1 MAVMRL
7 GALRKT
13 FLLAC
18 GSEKNFLLI
27 FAGKEYIII
36 RDIIIDY
43 EHTVHKGCVSLCG
56 KSVKM
61 AKYRQ
66 GKINDAVMQAMS
78 EAVREIKDPRVSS
91 AMVTIT
97 AAEVTPDLKYAKIYF
112 SAILGEKSEVKKGLV
127 SASGF
132 LRRTLSQTLNL
143 RITPELTFCEDK
155 SIEHGAHIAK
165 LLNNIEITAQD
176 NGEDDGEAD

>member
-1 MAVMRL
+1 
-7 GALRKT
+7 
-13 FLLAC
+13 
-18 GSEKNFLLI
+18 
-27 FAGKEYIII
+27 
-36 RDIIIDY
+36 
-43 EHTVHKGCVSLCG
+43 
-56 KSVKM
+56 M

-78 EAVREIKDPRVSS
+78 ESVRDIKDPRVSS

-97 AAEVTPDLKYAKIYF
+97 AAEVTPDLKFAKIYF
-112 SAILGEKSEVKKGLV
+112 SSIMGDKNDVKRGLV

-132 LRRTLSQTLNL
+132 LRRSLSQKLNL

-165 LLNNIEITAQD
+165 LLNSIEISPESD
-176 NGEDDGEAD
+176 EGDDQ

>member
-1 MAVMRL
+1 MH
-7 GALRKT
+7 
-13 FLLAC
+13 
-18 GSEKNFLLI
+18 
-27 FAGKEYIII
+27 GKE
-36 RDIIIDY
+36 D
-43 EHTVHKGCVSLCG
+43 
-56 KSVKM
+56 KM

-78 EAVREIKDPRVSS
+78 EAIREIKDPRVSS

-97 AAEVTPDLKYAKIYF
+97 AAEVTPDLKFAKIYF
-112 SAILGEKSEVKKGLV
+112 SAILGDKSDVKKGLV

-132 LRRTLSQTLNL
+132 LRRCLSQKLNL

-165 LLNNIEITAQD
+165 LLNNIEFAPETD
-176 NGEDDGEAD
+176 NDGDGEDNE

>member
-1 MAVMRL
+1 
-7 GALRKT
+7 
-13 FLLAC
+13 
-18 GSEKNFLLI
+18 
-27 FAGKEYIII
+27 
-36 RDIIIDY
+36 
-43 EHTVHKGCVSLCG
+43 
-56 KSVKM
+56 M

-97 AAEVTPDLKYAKIYF
+97 AAEVTPDLKFAKIYF
-112 SAILGEKSEVKKGLV
+112 SSIMGDKNDVKRGLV
-127 SASGF
+127 SATGF
-132 LRRTLSQTLNL
+132 LRRSLSQKLNL

-165 LLNNIEITAQD
+165 LLNSIEITPD
-176 NGEDDGEAD
+176 TDEGDDE

>member
-1 MAVMRL
+1 
-7 GALRKT
+7 
-13 FLLAC
+13 
-18 GSEKNFLLI
+18 
-27 FAGKEYIII
+27 
-36 RDIIIDY
+36 
-43 EHTVHKGCVSLCG
+43 
-56 KSVKM
+56 M

-97 AAEVTPDLKYAKIYF
+97 AAEVTPDLKFAKIYF
-112 SAILGEKSEVKKGLV
+112 SSIMGDKNDVKRGLV
-127 SASGF
+127 SATGF
-132 LRRTLSQTLNL
+132 LRRTLSQKLNL

-165 LLNNIEITAQD
+165 LLNSIEFASYTD
-176 NGEDDGEAD
+176 EGEDK

>member
-1 MAVMRL
+1 
-7 GALRKT
+7 
-13 FLLAC
+13 
-18 GSEKNFLLI
+18 
-27 FAGKEYIII
+27 
-36 RDIIIDY
+36 
-43 EHTVHKGCVSLCG
+43 
-56 KSVKM
+56 M

-97 AAEVTPDLKYAKIYF
+97 AAEVTPDLKFAKIYF
-112 SAILGEKSEVKKGLV
+112 SSIMGDKNDVKRGLV
-127 SASGF
+127 SATGF
-132 LRRTLSQTLNL
+132 LRRTLSQKLNL

-165 LLNNIEITAQD
+165 LLNSIEFASDTD
-176 NGEDDGEAD
+176 EGEDK

>member
-1 MAVMRL
+1 
-7 GALRKT
+7 
-13 FLLAC
+13 
-18 GSEKNFLLI
+18 
-27 FAGKEYIII
+27 
-36 RDIIIDY
+36 
-43 EHTVHKGCVSLCG
+43 
-56 KSVKM
+56 M

-97 AAEVTPDLKYAKIYF
+97 AAEVTPDLKFAKIYF
-112 SAILGEKSEVKKGLV
+112 SSIMGDKNDVKRGLV
-127 SASGF
+127 SATGF
-132 LRRTLSQTLNL
+132 LRRTLSQKLNL

-165 LLNNIEITAQD
+165 LLNSIDFASDTDE
-176 NGEDDGEAD
+176 GEDK

>member
-1 MAVMRL
+1 
-7 GALRKT
+7 
-13 FLLAC
+13 
-18 GSEKNFLLI
+18 
-27 FAGKEYIII
+27 
-36 RDIIIDY
+36 
-43 EHTVHKGCVSLCG
+43 
-56 KSVKM
+56 M

-97 AAEVTPDLKYAKIYF
+97 AAEVTPDLKFAKIYF
-112 SAILGEKSEVKKGLV
+112 SSIMGDKNDVKRGLV
-127 SASGF
+127 SATGF
-132 LRRTLSQTLNL
+132 LRRTLSQKLNL

-165 LLNNIEITAQD
+165 LLKQIDDDRAKLQATEEQ
-176 NGEDDGEAD
+176 NGAKEDE

>member
-1 MAVMRL
+1 M
-7 GALRKT
+7 
-13 FLLAC
+13 
-18 GSEKNFLLI
+18 
-27 FAGKEYIII
+27 GKF
-36 RDIIIDY
+36 
-43 EHTVHKGCVSLCG
+43 
-56 KSVKM
+56 
-61 AKYRQ
+61 RQ

-78 EAVREIKDPRVSS
+78 ESIREIKDPRVSS

-97 AAEVTPDLKYAKIYF
+97 AAEVSADLKFAKIYF

-132 LRRTLSQTLNL
+132 LRRSLSQKLNL

-165 LLNNIEITAQD
+165 LLNNIEITPAD
-176 NGEDDGEAD
+176 DEDEGVE

>member
-1 MAVMRL
+1 
-7 GALRKT
+7 
-13 FLLAC
+13 
-18 GSEKNFLLI
+18 
-27 FAGKEYIII
+27 
-36 RDIIIDY
+36 
-43 EHTVHKGCVSLCG
+43 
-56 KSVKM
+56 M

-97 AAEVTPDLKYAKIYF
+97 AAEVTPDLKFAKIYF
-112 SAILGEKSEVKKGLV
+112 SSIMGDKNDVKRGLV
-127 SASGF
+127 SATGF
-132 LRRTLSQTLNL
+132 LRRSLSQKLNL

-165 LLNNIEITAQD
+165 LLNSIEFASDTD
-176 NGEDDGEAD
+176 EGEDK